1 MNHSINFSGFLELL
15 EDLPDEFEPYGL
27 SDVSDMADKRMEGT
41 AQTKTWGRREDV
53 PGD

>member
-27 SDVSDMADKRMEGT
+27 SDVSDMADMRKEGVVQ
-41 AQTKTWGRREDV
+41 AKAWGRRDDV